1 MVFAKYSI
9 MSNRTSLKQ
18 QLRYISHTPTPA
30 LVHVDGQHWSC
41 SCVCRCFSF
50 GIGEGAS
57 TALITG
63 MAREGSGH
71 AQFITGT
78 DRMQPKV
85 RPAVKNRLDPI
96 RCLFSSLSS
105 PSGDAVAQV
114 CSPAGRG

>member
-1 MVFAKYSI
+1 
-9 MSNRTSLKQ
+9 MSE
-18 QLRYISHTPTPA
+18 A
-30 LVHVDGQHWSC
+30 QHWSC

-57 TALITG
+57 TALVTG

-85 RPAVKNRLDPI
+85 RPAAETDRLSI
-96 RCLFSSLSS
+96 RGFGCLCTAISS